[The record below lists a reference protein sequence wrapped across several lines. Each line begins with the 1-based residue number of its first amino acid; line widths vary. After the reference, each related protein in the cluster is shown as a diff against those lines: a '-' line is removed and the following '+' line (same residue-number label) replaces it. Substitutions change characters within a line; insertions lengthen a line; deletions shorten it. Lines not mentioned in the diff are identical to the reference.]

1 MHLEDIE
8 CNGVPQL
15 YYARSL
21 LSKSGL
27 GMRHKLIVRTMNMTL
42 VADHYI
48 PGTLEYT
55 KSIMDKV
62 LCPLSR
68 IIHYSE
74 VQLYSASV
82 H

>member
-15 YYARSL
+15 YYASTSSL

-27 GMRHKLIVRTMNMTL
+27 GMQHKLSVLIVCTRNMTL

-62 LCPLSR
+62 LCLLSR
-68 IIHYSE
+68 IIH
-74 VQLYSASV
+74 
-82 H
+82 